1 MVFRVFIVLEEILKS
16 LSFMGA
22 DLDLILKHGLLL
34 LLSLEELAVLLLD
47 VSDGLMPERRGN
59 LLPSCHA
66 LGELE
71 SRADCA
77 FKWHV
82 LLSVLLV
89 DLDEVL
95 LGEGL
100 LGNRSGFVLKRAAV
114 SEVGEGS
121 LDLSLLHGVVQLLV
135 PF

>member
-16 LSFMGA
+16 LSFLGT

-34 LLSLEELAVLLLD
+34 LLSLEELAILLFD
-47 VSDGLMPERRGN
+47 VPDGLVSERRRN

-71 SRADCA
+71 SRADRA

-100 LGNRSGFVLKRAAV
+100 LGNGSGLVLKGAAV
-114 SEVGEGS
+114 SEVGERS
-121 LDLSLLHGVVQLLV
+121 LDLGLLHRVVQLLV